1 MRNNSPQDM
10 QQDPLE
16 GSVESKLIA
25 ACEADAVFN
34 NEQKV
39 DFAELSKR
47 VFHPQDNGLVFI
59 GGEILSDQQRALLK
73 DQATNFL
80 TTQLWEVI
88 SATLRNEAATLA
100 LKKSTTWDHVT
111 FAKALDYVESTVEKM
126 LITLSN

>member
-1 MRNNSPQDM
+1 M
-10 QQDPLE
+10 QQDPSE
-16 GSVESKLIA
+16 GS
-25 ACEADAVFN
+25 
-34 NEQKV
+34 V

-47 VFHPQDNGLVFI
+47 VFELSTGGILYI
-59 GGEILSDQQRALLK
+59 GGNKPTDQQRALLK

-111 FAKALDYVESTVEKM
+111 FAKALDYVESAVEKM
-126 LITLSN
+126 LITLAK